1 MLNAITVVPGAV
13 GAWRKELILRLGGFG
28 GDTLAE
34 DTDLTL
40 RIRRAGYQIRYEEE
54 AVAFT
59 EAPEDTRGLAKQRFR
74 WAFGTLQA
82 AWKHRDALFVPK
94 YGTLGFV
101 ALPSIWIFQVLLA
114 ALSPFAELAMII
126 ALFAGNW
133 RIVLVFYLGFFV
145 LELLTGLLAYGL
157 EGEKP
162 WDLALLFFQRVY
174 YRELM
179 YYVVAKS
186 LIYAVRGRVVGW
198 GKLERRA
205 TVAGV

>member
-1 MLNAITVVPGAV
+1 MPCEVP
-13 GAWRKELILRLGGFG
+13 
-28 GDTLAE
+28 
-34 DTDLTL
+34 
-40 RIRRAGYQIRYEEE
+40 
-54 AVAFT
+54 AVA
-59 EAPEDTRGLAKQRFR
+59 LAKQPFR

-94 YGTLGFV
+94 YGSLGFV
-101 ALPSIWIFQVLLA
+101 ALPSIWIFQVLLS
-114 ALSPFAELAMII
+114 ALSPFAELAMIV

-133 RIVLVFYLGFFV
+133 RIVLVFYLAFFV
-145 LELLTGLLAYGL
+145 LELLTGLIAYWL

-162 WDLALLFFQRVY
+162 WDLALLFFQRIY
-174 YRELM
+174 FRELM

-205 TVAGV
+205 TVRGV